1 MLRHNTF
8 VCHACG
14 IVIWIVTALVAC
26 GPRTPPFPVRGAVT
40 LDGQPTASGEI
51 PFNIP
56 ARGSIGPIP
65 VRSGSF

>member
-14 IVIWIVTALVAC
+14 IVIWIVTALVAVPARRHC
-26 GPRTPPFPVRGAVT
+26 RFEAQSRS
-40 LDGQPTASGEI
+40 TASGEI